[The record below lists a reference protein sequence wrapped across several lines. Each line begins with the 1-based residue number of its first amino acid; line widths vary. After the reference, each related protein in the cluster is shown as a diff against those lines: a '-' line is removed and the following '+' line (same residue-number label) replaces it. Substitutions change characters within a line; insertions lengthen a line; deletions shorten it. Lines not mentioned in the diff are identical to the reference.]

1 MKSLKSIVEFNY
13 GEHLPY
19 PTFHGQNTH
28 THTHTQSLNKLNYF
42 AFCCISQIVC
52 TLLKSFSEDDLIFG
66 LLISLTRGT
75 VFTLPKRDSRVIGIF
90 SF

>member
-13 GEHLPY
+13 GEHHHTLLFMDRIY
-19 PTFHGQNTH
+19 TH
-28 THTHTQSLNKLNYF
+28 THSLNKLNYF